1 MNLKNRH
8 IGEVSRQLGMSADA
22 LRYYEKIGLLQG
34 VGRTVSGIRIYDDK
48 DISRLKFIKRAQKMD
63 FSLAEISKLLQM
75 RGDPQHARTE
85 VRELTRQ
92 KLVEISNHLRDL
104 TLLRDELTLLVNLC
118 QGSESGCPIINT
130 IEEDESRV
138 LKS

>member
-8 IGEVSRQLGMSADA
+8 IGEVSRQLGMSADT

-48 DISRLKFIKRAQKMD
+48 DISRLKFIRRAQKMD

-75 RGDPQHARTE
+75 RRDPQHARTE
-85 VRELTRQ
+85 VRELTRK
-92 KLVEISNHLRDL
+92 KLAQVSNHLRDL
-104 TLLRDELTLLVNLC
+104 TLLHNELTLLVNLC